1 MRTGLRAVRIAVA
14 VMVLGFAAASPLVA
28 QPVAL
33 PDFSALVEQAG
44 PSVVNIR
51 TSAKAGAAQRFGAQE
66 DEDGEGGEVDPFA
79 EFFRRFFP
87 NPPPQMQPRP
97 GPQGPQGPRPRDE
110 RPVPRGLGSGFVIS
124 ADGLMLTN
132 AHVVMGA
139 DEILVTFPD
148 RREFKAKLLGADR
161 RTDVAVLKIEATGL
175 TPLKLGDPTRTKV
188 GEWVIAIGSPFGLDS
203 TVTAGIVSAK
213 NRETNELLPFIQ
225 TDVAVNPGNSGGPLI
240 NMRGEVIGIN
250 SQIFT
255 TSGGYNGISL
265 AIPIDEAMRVAEQL
279 RTTGRVVR
287 GRIGVQIDE
296 VSKDVA
302 EAIGLGKPQG
312 AMVVAV
318 EKDTPAER
326 AGVEA
331 GDVVLKFDGK
341 AIERSREL
349 PRVVFGLKPG
359 TKTTMTVWR
368 NGKARDLTVTVGELK
383 EPEKAVAKGAT
394 PGAKPGAVANALGL
408 TVSDLPAERLKELRL
423 RGAVLVDAVEGAA
436 VRAGLRAGDIV
447 VSINNVDVASAKQFN
462 ELVSKLDLKKPVA
475 LLVQRGDQRSF
486 VIVRPVNGSK

>member
-1 MRTGLRAVRIAVA
+1 MNSIAQLLSRAVPV
-14 VMVLGFAAASPLVA
+14 
-28 QPVAL
+28 VAL
-33 PDFSALVEQAG
+33 AFAPISPTSAQGAGPDFTVLVEQAA

-51 TSAKAGAAQRFGAQE
+51 TTTRIGGGQQPGLPE
-66 DEDGEGGEVDPFA
+66 GEEGDQFY

-87 NPPPQMQPRP
+87 NPQPQPRP
-97 GPQGPQGPRPRDE
+97 GPQQPRPREDRGDRPE
-110 RPVPRGLGSGFVIS
+110 REVPRGLGSGFIIS
-124 ADGLMLTN
+124 ADGFVMTN
-132 AHVVMGA
+132 AHVVFGA

-148 RREFKAKLLGADR
+148 RRELKAKLIGADR
-161 RTDVAVLKIEATGL
+161 RTDVAVLKVDTTGL
-175 TPLKLGDPTRTKV
+175 TPLKIGDPNRLKV

-213 NRETNELLPFIQ
+213 NRETTELLPFIQ

-240 NMRGEVIGIN
+240 NMRGEVVGVN

-255 TSGGYNGISL
+255 TSGAYAGISL

-279 RTTGRVVR
+279 RAGGRVVR

-312 AMVVAV
+312 ALVVGV

-331 GDVVLKFDGK
+331 GDVIIRFDNK
-341 AIERSREL
+341 PIERSRDL
-349 PRVVFGLKPG
+349 PRTVFGIKPG

-368 NGKARDLTVTVGELK
+368 KGQSRELTVTVAELQ
-383 EPEKAVAKGAT
+383 EQGRQPPRRGDA
-394 PGAKPGAVANALGL
+394 PGKPSAPVNALGL
-408 TVSDLPAERLKELRL
+408 TVSDVPAERLKELRVK
-423 RGAVLVDAVEGAA
+423 GAVQVDAAEGVSA
-436 VRAGLRAGDIV
+436 RAGVRIGDII
-447 VSINNVDVASAKQFN
+447 VSVNNVDVANARQFN
-462 ELVSKLDLKKPVA
+462 ELVGKIDLKKPVA
-475 LLVQRGDQRSF
+475 LLVQRGDQRTYL
-486 VIVRPVNGSK
+486 IVRADR